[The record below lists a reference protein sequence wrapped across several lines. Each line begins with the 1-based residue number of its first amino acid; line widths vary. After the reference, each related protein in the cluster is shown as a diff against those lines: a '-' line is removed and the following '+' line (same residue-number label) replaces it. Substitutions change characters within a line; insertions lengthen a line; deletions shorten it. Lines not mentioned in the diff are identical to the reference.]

1 MDFERLYEIILTIY
15 TDCKI
20 TEFPIDCFDVVRN
33 FGYRIMK
40 YSELTQKKKTACMRL
55 SSDSCIVGDTLYYQD
70 HNLPERTRFSMMH
83 ELGHV
88 FLGTAIE
95 EAADTFSSHILAPRI
110 IIHKSGCRTADQIH
124 AAFGLS
130 YTASNRALA
139 DYKTWFDRISHS
151 VEREPLPVEKKL
163 ERMFF
168 PIPAKAAHRSATPR
182 PVNKRLTKRQREMDE
197 RAAFFQELR
206 ILHGEEYVFHMLENE
221 WLGRGGDI

>member
-1 MDFERLYEIILTIY
+1 MDLERLYEMILAVY
-15 TDCKI
+15 TDCGV
-20 TEFPIDCFDVVRN
+20 TEFPIDCFDIVRRC
-33 FGYRIMK
+33 GYRIMK
-40 YSELTQKKKTACMRL
+40 YSELTQKKKTACLHL
-55 SSDSCIVGDTLYYQD
+55 SPDSCIVEDTLYYQD

-88 FLGTAIE
+88 LLGTATE
-95 EAADTFSSHILAPRI
+95 EAADTFSSHIL
-110 IIHKSGCRTADQIH
+110 HKSGCRTADQIH

-151 VEREPLPVEKKL
+151 VEREPLSVEKKL

-168 PIPAKAAHRSATPR
+168 PVPAKTTHRSATPR